1 MKTLMGLVVFSTIFY
16 WLWMWDKALKTRTK
30 TMDHFPQEERSRMV
44 FLIAWLVIFIIIN
57 NKFVCGLQR
66 EKR

>member
-44 FLIAWLVIFIIIN
+44 FLIANLISAIILV
-57 NKFVCGLQR
+57 GLILVYLP
-66 EKR
+66 